1 MTESSPDMNLNLN
14 YWKISGFNLII
25 CPRLRNGHRYYTFI
39 GFKEA
44 LKNLK
49 SLTKFFLFYFFNY
62 AKFDLADDINTKI
75 EK

>member
-49 SLTKFFLFYFFNY
+49 SLTKFFLFFFLIMQNLTWQMI
-62 AKFDLADDINTKI
+62 LAQR
-75 EK
+75 